1 MPVDVLRKMNEGIN
15 EALKDPA
22 VVELFAK
29 SGAIPVTTSLEQA
42 LKEVKDEV
50 TTYAKIVAESGIKFE

>member
-1 MPVDVLRKMNEGIN
+1 MKKMNEGVN

-29 SGAIPVTTSLEQA
+29 SGASPNVTTLDQA
-42 LKEVKDEV
+42 MKQVKDEV
-50 TTYAKIVAESGIKFE
+50 STYAKIVAQSGIKFE